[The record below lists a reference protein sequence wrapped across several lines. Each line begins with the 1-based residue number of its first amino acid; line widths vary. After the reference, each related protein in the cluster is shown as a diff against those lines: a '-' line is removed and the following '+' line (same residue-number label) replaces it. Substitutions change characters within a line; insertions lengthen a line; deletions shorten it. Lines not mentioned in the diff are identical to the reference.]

1 MGAVRYVLLILLV
14 GALALCTVSEHV
26 ERTRLGYELRGL
38 EERRDRLREEEQAR
52 RLAHERAL
60 VPERLVE
67 RAVALGIAPE
77 PELRGL
83 VGVRR

>member
-14 GALALCTVSEHV
+14 GALALCTVAEHV

-38 EERRDRLREEEQAR
+38 MERRDRLREEEEAR
-52 RLAHERAL
+52 RLAVERAL

-67 RAVALGIAPE
+67 RGVALGLAPE
-77 PELRGL
+77 VELRAL
-83 VGVRR
+83 VGAQR